1 MKPHSRQRL
10 LAVAWV
16 FLVSLVAGIFACA
29 PSSEDCRD
37 LMAAAVGPAVP
48 AVPAVLAKTPAAT
61 RGCQA
66 TYDGVLIQ
74 VEAVRRNLRWE
85 RGRIWIDGLEAS
97 ETDLP
102 SALAAARARHAA
114 AKLGAKAGEIVRSIT
129 DAAKSFRDSFR
140 GQAQPAQPPP
150 GQTPPQPPP
159 P

>member
-1 MKPHSRQRL
+1 MKSYAGQRL

-16 FLVSLVAGIFACA
+16 FLVPLAAGLIACA
-29 PSSEDCRD
+29 PSAEDCRD
-37 LMAAAVGPAVP
+37 LMAAAVGPAAP

-85 RGRIWIDGLEAS
+85 RGRIWIDGLEAP

-102 SALAAARARHAA
+102 SALSAARARHAA

-129 DAAKSFRDSFR
+129 DAAKSFRDSFK
-140 GQAQPAQPPP
+140 GQAQPSP
-150 GQTPPQPPP
+150 GQTAPQPPP